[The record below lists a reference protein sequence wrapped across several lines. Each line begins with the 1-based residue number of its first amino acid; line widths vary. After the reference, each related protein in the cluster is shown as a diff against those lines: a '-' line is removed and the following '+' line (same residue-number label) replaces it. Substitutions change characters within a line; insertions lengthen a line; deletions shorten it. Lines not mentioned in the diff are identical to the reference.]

1 MRETKGETQEVEECG
16 GDERVR
22 EERSS
27 RAAGKTVCVRPIFFF
42 FWRARAC
49 VGDARHRRAQR
60 REIEGGGGG
69 GEERQRARVVVI
81 SFLVGWIRAGA
92 YLPLIKI

>member
-27 RAAGKTVCVRPIFFF
+27 RAAGKTVCVRPIFFSSG
-42 FWRARAC
+42 ARAC

>member
-42 FWRARAC
+42 LLA
-49 VGDARHRRAQR
+49 
-60 REIEGGGGG
+60 
-69 GEERQRARVVVI
+69 RARVWVT
-81 SFLVGWIRAGA
+81 RAIEELKGA
-92 YLPLIKI
+92 RLKEEEEEERNDNERGS